1 MPEALRVGA
10 AREEGSEGDWSSEER
25 SRVPLGFLVA
35 VLAPAP
41 LGFEGRLASSA
52 ARRASR
58 SAFLAAASAA
68 LAAAASLAATMSVGP
83 GENSSD
89 PCVAENNCAY
99 FLALD
104 FAPLDHSRS
113 SCCANFA

>member
-10 AREEGSEGDWSSEER
+10 AWEEGSEGDWSSEER
-25 SRVPLGFLVA
+25 SRVPLDFLVA

-68 LAAAASLAATMSVGP
+68 LAAAASLVATMSVGAG
-83 GENSSD
+83 GEVLVHVV
-89 PCVAENNCAY
+89 PENDRA
-99 FLALD
+99 
-104 FAPLDHSRS
+104 
-113 SCCANFA
+113 